1 MPPRICAAA
10 FLHGI
15 IILYFYIRFMK
26 QKFGILLA
34 LVVIIV
40 GVHMPVQA
48 VSAATVYS
56 VKDYGAKGDGVTNDG
71 PAFQQAINNLPTAG
85 GTVFVPAGNY
95 LITTQVNINRDNVA
109 ILGVGN
115 ESKISIKPGPYNT
128 VFMIPSLENNSKQIV
143 RNISFSRLEFDGA
156 KVPSEW
162 DTGPHFAQ
170 AFFAIWI
177 AQAENVTLSELY
189 MHDWVFE
196 PITFSNGNES
206 NRNGTVDRVH
216 IEASGRNGFH
226 FGQGYNLSA
235 RLVHV
240 NDTPSQQWGPHAGN
254 SLDVEVEGVKAE
266 VNGALLEDSLL
277 EMENTQTA
285 TGGVALQPAY
295 GPLRNFDIK
304 RTLLRNFSGGVGALG
319 TRDGDVARLSDI
331 TVQDSWIVDDNINA
345 FRNMFTI
352 QKLDNFIAKNNVFND
367 YKLNSQAAV
376 LIDNARNVTLDNN
389 RIFRADCPFL
399 VKSDSRQISLVN
411 NVYTE
416 NSCAINDD
424 NSNTGVVLQ
433 NNTTVSEASIDRI
446 APTGVTIGVQSGQS
460 FSSPTPV
467 TVGATDSGVGVARIM
482 YFIDSIPQGV
492 IEGGSGSFVF
502 DATRYANGPHTLSAR
517 AWDKNGNIAPVK
529 TVSVMVSGSTTIA
542 PVPTPTPPVPVPTP
556 TPIPT
561 PTPPPT
567 PKAYLTNTLV
577 NDSGTIYL
585 INGNVKIPFT
595 SLAAFK
601 GLGYQLKHVVKGS
614 TAQYKLPSGGYLFN
628 SATQSHAWGTWVKY
642 GTTVYYVDSAGLV
655 PVPTWAIFLS
665 NLGKTEYI
673 LPANRADMDI
683 FKGNSSLPLLQMND
697 SRVIR

>member
-1 MPPRICAAA
+1 
-10 FLHGI
+10 
-15 IILYFYIRFMK
+15 MK
-26 QKFGILLA
+26 QKIIAICAGLSLIAFFPYPVPA
-34 LVVIIV
+34 RAEASVV
-40 GVHMPVQA
+40 
-48 VSAATVYS
+48 S
-56 VKDYGAKGDGVTNDG
+56 VRDLGAKGDGVTNDG
-71 PAFQQAINNLPTAG
+71 PAFQQAINNLPIAG

-95 LITTQVNINRDNVA
+95 LITNQVNINRDNVA

-206 NRNGTVDRVH
+206 NKNGTVERVH

-226 FGQGYNLSA
+226 FGQGYNLNA

-266 VNGALLEDSLL
+266 VNGASLEDSLL

-295 GPLRNFDIK
+295 GPLRNFSVR
-304 RTLLRNFSGGVGALG
+304 RTLLRNFSGGIGALG
-319 TRDGDVARLSDI
+319 TRDADVARLSDI

-345 FRNMFTI
+345 YRNMFTI
-352 QKLDNFIAKNNVFND
+352 QKLDNFTAKNNVFND
-367 YKLNSQAAV
+367 YKLNSQPAV
-376 LIDNARNVTLDNN
+376 FIDDARNVTLDGNK
-389 RIFRADCPFL
+389 IYRADCPFQ
-399 VKSDSRQISLVN
+399 VKSGSRQVNLTN

-416 NSCAINDD
+416 NPCAVNDD
-424 NSNTGVVLQ
+424 NSNTGVALQ
-433 NNTTVSEASIDRI
+433 NNTTVIEASIDRT
-446 APTGVTIGVQSGQS
+446 APTGVSVGAQSGQV
-460 FSSPTPV
+460 FSAPASV
-467 TVGATDSGVGVARIM
+467 SVSASDGGVGVARIM
-482 YFIDSIPQGV
+482 YFVDSIPQGT
-492 IEGGSGSFVF
+492 IDGGSGSFTF
-502 DATRYANGPHTLSAR
+502 NSTRYVNGPHTLSAR
-517 AWDKNGNIAPVK
+517 AWDKNGNIAPMQ
-529 TVSVMVSGSTTIA
+529 TVNVVVSGSGTI
-542 PVPTPTPPVPVPTP
+542 TPP
-556 TPIPT
+556 PT
-561 PTPPPT
+561 PTPPPPT
-567 PKAYLTNTLV
+567 PTPTPVPPPTPTPVPVPVPAPNPPPIPSTYAYVTNQLV
-577 NDSGTIYL
+577 NDGGTIYL
-585 INGNVKIPFT
+585 INGYVKIPFT

-601 GLGYQLKHVVKGS
+601 GLGYQLKYVVKGS
-614 TAQYKLPSGGYLFN
+614 AGQYKLPAGGYLLN
-628 SATQSHAWGTWVKY
+628 SAAQSHAWGTWVKY

-655 PVPTWAIFLS
+655 PVPTWPVFLS
-665 NLGKTEYI
+665 NMGKAEYI
-673 LPANRADMDI
+673 LPANKADMDI
-683 FKGNSSLPLLQMND
+683 FKNNPSLPLLQMND